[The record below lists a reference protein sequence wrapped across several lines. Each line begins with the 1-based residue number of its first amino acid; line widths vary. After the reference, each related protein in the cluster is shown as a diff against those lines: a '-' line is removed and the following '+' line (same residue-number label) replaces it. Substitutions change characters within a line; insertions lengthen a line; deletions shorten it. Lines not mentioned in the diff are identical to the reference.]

1 MENGIF
7 AGRIWAQS
15 RRLGLQNLTVGVQ
28 NSFDSMSVELTQ
40 TQSRKH
46 HKELLPRSLT
56 F

>member
-7 AGRIWAQS
+7 AGRMGAQS

-46 HKELLPRSLT
+46 HKELLPKSLT